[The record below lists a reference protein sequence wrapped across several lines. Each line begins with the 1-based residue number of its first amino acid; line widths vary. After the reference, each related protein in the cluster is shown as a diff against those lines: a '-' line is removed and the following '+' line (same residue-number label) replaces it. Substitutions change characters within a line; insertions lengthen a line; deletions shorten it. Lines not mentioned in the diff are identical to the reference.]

1 MNSLKPFTPFSL
13 TANPGDKKSTTQKL
27 STVLSGISKLFM
39 FCANGFQGYPHAL
52 NRCKL
57 LIALNKNQLSTA
69 HPLPLATTTIF
80 K

>member
-1 MNSLKPFTPFSL
+1 MNFFQPFTPL
-13 TANPGDKKSTTQKL
+13 RLAANPGDKKSTTQKL
-27 STVLSGISKLFM
+27 STVLGGFSKLFM
-39 FCANGFQGYPHAL
+39 FCANGFQGCPHAL

-69 HPLPLATTTIF
+69 HPLPLTTTTIF